1 MRLDC
6 LQRRTLIACCEPGG
20 RARHGG
26 LATQLVFACAHLG
39 MHLTA
44 AISLMLL
51 LELATETCIKCVLT
65 YVWLQ
70 CTG

>member
-1 MRLDC
+1 MRC
-6 LQRRTLIACCEPGG
+6 QANWSGVR

-26 LATQLVFACAHLG
+26 LATQLVFAGAHLG

-51 LELATETCIKCVLT
+51 LELATETCIRCV
-65 YVWLQ
+65 Q
-70 CTG
+70 ACDRR